1 MAPPD
6 PRNRAW
12 QKKQLEKI
20 VSTVSDISVGRAGYS
35 MSDFVEDV
43 KRNCARE
50 DVMFDN
56 DLFNELVG

>member
-1 MAPPD
+1 L
-6 PRNRAW
+6 RRHYRAACCEI
-12 QKKQLEKI
+12 LYE
-20 VSTVSDISVGRAGYS
+20 VR
-35 MSDFVEDV
+35 FVEDV